1 VTVDGNTRAMPL
13 VPPAAA
19 TKGKKAKGAK
29 KGGRR
34 AGDLRT
40 VSVAHHPR
48 VAARVRAAKGWGAL
62 GAFALVAYV
71 SASAGAPA
79 FDVLLRALI
88 AGFAGWVVSW
98 VAAVQVGRAVVRAE
112 VEAHV
117 KAIEA
122 VNAQEQDTADGV
134 V

>member
-1 VTVDGNTRAMPL
+1 MSVDGHTRAMPL

-19 TKGKKAKGAK
+19 GGKGKKGKKA

-34 AGDLRT
+34 AGDRT
-40 VSVAHHPR
+40 VSVAQHPR

-62 GAFALVAYV
+62 IAFGLVAMA
-71 SASAGAPA
+71 SAKAGAPT

-88 AGFAGWVVSW
+88 AGFAGWVVVW
-98 VAAVQVGRAVVRAE
+98 VAAVQVGQAVVRAE

-122 VNAQEQDTADGV
+122 EHAKDEDDDGTTA
-134 V
+134 

>member
-1 VTVDGNTRAMPL
+1 MSVDGHTRAMPL

-19 TKGKKAKGAK
+19 AGGKKGKKA

-34 AGDLRT
+34 AGDAKT

-62 GAFALVAYV
+62 IAFGLVAMA
-71 SASAGAPA
+71 SAKAGAPS
-79 FDVLLRALI
+79 FDVLTRALI
-88 AGFAGWVVSW
+88 AGFAGWVVAW
-98 VAAVQVGRAVVRAE
+98 VAAVQVGQAVVRAE

-122 VNAQEQDTADGV
+122 EHAEDEDDAGAAL
-134 V
+134 

>member
-1 VTVDGNTRAMPL
+1 VSVDGHTRAMPL

-19 TKGKKAKGAK
+19 GGKKGKKV

-34 AGDLRT
+34 AGDKT
-40 VSVAHHPR
+40 VSIAHHPR

-62 GAFALVAYV
+62 IAFGLVAMA
-71 SASAGAPA
+71 SAKAGAPTY
-79 FDVLLRALI
+79 DVLLRALI
-88 AGFAGWVVSW
+88 AGFAGWVVTW
-98 VAAVQVGRAVVRAE
+98 VAAVQIGQAVVRAE

-122 VNAQEQDTADGV
+122 EHADDEDGAEPTA
-134 V
+134 

>member
-1 VTVDGNTRAMPL
+1 VSVDGHTRAMPL

-19 TKGKKAKGAK
+19 AGGKKGKKAK

-34 AGDLRT
+34 AGDART

-62 GAFALVAYV
+62 IAFGLVAMA
-71 SASAGAPA
+71 SAKAGAPTY
-79 FDVLLRALI
+79 DILLRALI
-88 AGFAGWVVSW
+88 AGFAGWVICW
-98 VAAVQVGRAVVRAE
+98 IAAVQVGQAVVRAE

-122 VNAQEQDTADGV
+122 ENAEDEDGAEAAT
-134 V
+134 

>member
-1 VTVDGNTRAMPL
+1 VSVDGHTRAMPL

-19 TKGKKAKGAK
+19 KGGKKGKKV

-34 AGDLRT
+34 AGDGQT
-40 VSVAHHPR
+40 VSVAGHPR

-62 GAFALVAYV
+62 IAFGLVAMA
-71 SASAGAPA
+71 SAKAGAPTY
-79 FDVLLRALI
+79 DVLLRALI
-88 AGFAGWVVSW
+88 AGFAGWVICW
-98 VAAVQVGRAVVRAE
+98 VAAVQVGQAVVRAE

-122 VNAQEQDTADGV
+122 ENADDGDDGETTV
-134 V
+134 